1 MDKSKRAARIHN
13 LPHERENDE
22 NDACSEPGNLAGH
35 GRSNRCGSDPSA
47 APAAAPRRFSGR
59 SSRCEGAGPAS
70 RERHGRCWRG
80 DKGQRRDFGLP
91 QAYRDLLRLWLDHR
105 LHGQN
110 HGPQFVQAPQDPAKN
125 DGAYLDEPV
134 GKKAY
139 KNGVLEWR
147 KDTETIAGGHAPCP
161 DKVVYYD
168 GKWMGYLSNK
178 AACQPGKIVTISV
191 TFLYNSQQGQ
201 AWIDEYIDKLTEALS
216 SKKPVRCGATG
227 PTLAGSHSE
236 VNSRAAIE
244 GVGQP

>member
-1 MDKSKRAARIHN
+1 MKTMLALSLGILLGMAVPTAVGQTRPPP
-13 LPHERENDE
+13 LPPL
-22 NDACSEPGNLAGH
+22 PGGFQA
-35 GRSNRCGSDPSA
+35 D
-47 APAAAPRRFSGR
+47 PAAAKVQAQLRASGMAD
-59 SSRCEGAGPAS
+59 AGGGTKANEEIPGCPKRIEISFGYGWTTAYM
-70 RERHGRCWRG
+70 
-80 DKGQRRDFGLP
+80 DKTTAHNLSK
-91 QAYRDLLRLWLDHR
+91 
-105 LHGQN
+105 
-110 HGPQFVQAPQDPAKN
+110 APQDPAKN